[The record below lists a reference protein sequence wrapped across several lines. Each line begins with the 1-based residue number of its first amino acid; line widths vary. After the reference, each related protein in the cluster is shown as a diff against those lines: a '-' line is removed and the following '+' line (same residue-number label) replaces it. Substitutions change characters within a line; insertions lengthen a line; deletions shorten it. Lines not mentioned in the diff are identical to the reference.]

1 MRLLN
6 ILIIGVLILA
16 ASFVYKIKFDSTL
29 QAETVAK
36 LRGELR
42 RERDA
47 IALLRAEWTKLDTPA
62 RLEALAKRHLA
73 LRPVEPTQFDNFEHL
88 PERPAK
94 PEVAPATSDPIGAML
109 GAAPE
114 TTGSLPSRFI
124 GAGAGGAR

>member
-6 ILIIGVLILA
+6 ILIIGALILA

-29 QAETVAK
+29 EAERVAK
-36 LRGELR
+36 ARSELR

-73 LRPVEPTQFDNFEHL
+73 LQPVEPTQFDNFDRL

-94 PEVAPATSDPIGAML
+94 VEPKPATADPIGAML
-109 GAAPE
+109 APAE
-114 TTGSLPSRFI
+114 VTGSLPAPFTSHSLGTR
-124 GAGAGGAR
+124 

>member
-6 ILIIGVLILA
+6 ILVIGVLILA

-36 LRGELR
+36 LGGELR
-42 RERDA
+42 HERDA

-88 PERPAK
+88 PERPPK
-94 PEVAPATSDPIGAML
+94 PEPAQPATSDPIGAML
-109 GAAPE
+109 GPVPE
-114 TTGSLPSRFI
+114 TTGSLPSPFI
-124 GAGAGGAR
+124 GTGVSR

>member
-29 QAETVAK
+29 QAERVAK

-62 RLEALAKRHLA
+62 RLEALARRHLA
-73 LRPVEPTQFDNFEHL
+73 LKPIEPAQFDDFERL
-88 PERPAK
+88 PERPPK
-94 PEVAPATSDPIGAML
+94 PEVKPATSDPIGAML
-109 GAAPE
+109 APPE
-114 TTGSLPSRFI
+114 VTGSLPPI
-124 GAGAGGAR
+124 IPQGPQ

>member
-6 ILIIGVLILA
+6 ILIIGALILA

-29 QAETVAK
+29 QAERVAK

-73 LRPVEPTQFDNFEHL
+73 LRPIEPTQFDDFEHL
-88 PERPAK
+88 PERAAK
-94 PEVAPATSDPIGAML
+94 PETKPTSDPIGAML
-109 GAAPE
+109 APPE
-114 TTGSLPSRFI
+114 ITGSLPLLVPR
-124 GAGAGGAR
+124 GAQ

>member
-6 ILIIGVLILA
+6 IVIIGVLILA

-36 LRGELR
+36 MHGQLRH
-42 RERDA
+42 ERDA

-62 RLEALAKRHLA
+62 RLEALAKRHLT
-73 LRPVEPTQFDNFEHL
+73 LRPVEPTQFDSFEHL
-88 PERPAK
+88 PERPPK
-94 PEVAPATSDPIGAML
+94 PEVVPATSDPIGAML

-114 TTGSLPSRFI
+114 TTGSLPSPFI
-124 GAGAGGAR
+124 GTGVRGGR